1 MALTRCIN
9 YLLEGDEDI
18 LADCIDEAEMIEF
31 AAKNALAIIVYDIV
45 EEHEDDEDKSLA
57 RLISIQ
63 ITNHEFEF
71 DLDEQSENLF
81 EDIPVLGEKEL
92 SVEDLWEQTIIPSLC
107 QEFSTAELN
116 SFVYLSVDIVAK

>member
-18 LADCIDEAEMIEF
+18 LAGCIDESEMIEF

-71 DLDEQSENLF
+71 DLDEKLENLF

-92 SVEDLWEQTIIPSLC
+92 SVEELWEQTIIPSLC

>member
-71 DLDEQSENLF
+71 DLDEKSENLF